1 MPKDKILIYKHNVYH
16 GNNLIELQNHIP
28 SPLSLETYII
38 SKNIQGKIYDEPT
51 TLFSLPF
58 NINDYFYIS
67 FALSGN
73 ANFQWDYTVGSSS
86 TAINL
91 HFMIPLK
98 ETYYHD
104 LVVGWHSAY
113 LEKSDGNNKST
124 TMEAILNVFMKSDT
138 RTMFIGNVNDI
149 NNEVRRQDSCFALPS
164 QNTVRMRSIS
174 KYAHGDIQFNIE
186 YTFKITA
193 IKLLA

>member
-38 SKNIQGKIYDEPT
+38 SKNIQGEINDVPT

-67 FALSGN
+67 FVLSGN
-73 ANFQWDYTVGSSS
+73 ANFQWNYNVGNTS
-86 TAINL
+86 TQIDL
-91 HFMIPLK
+91 HFMIPVNDSYNK
-98 ETYYHD
+98 D
-104 LVVGWHSAY
+104 LVVGWHSEY
-113 LEKSDGNNKST
+113 LNKSDGNNKST
-124 TMEAILNVFMKSDT
+124 TIEAILNVFMKSDT

-149 NNEVRRQDSCFALPS
+149 NNEIRRQDFCLALPS
-164 QNTVRMRSIS
+164 QNTVRMRSRS
-174 KYAHGDIQFNIE
+174 KYARGDIQFNIE